1 MKLLESYH
9 EVRRGFQPSW
19 TNSLQVLKLPRHRAG
34 CNVSRG
40 GEDLVRSGAG
50 EVGLGSVVEGM
61 VFGAKKIGAGG
72 VRLGERTLTE

>member
-1 MKLLESYH
+1 
-9 EVRRGFQPSW
+9 
-19 TNSLQVLKLPRHRAG
+19 LPRRRAG

-50 EVGLGSVVEGM
+50 EVGLRSVVEGM
-61 VFGAKKIGAGG
+61 VFWAKKIGAGG